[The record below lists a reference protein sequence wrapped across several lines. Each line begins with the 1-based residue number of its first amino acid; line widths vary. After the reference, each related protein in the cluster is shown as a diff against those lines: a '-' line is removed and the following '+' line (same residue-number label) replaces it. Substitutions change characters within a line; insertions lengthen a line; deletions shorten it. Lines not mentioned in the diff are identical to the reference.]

1 MNILD
6 AVAAFLVG
14 GLSGM
19 GIGGGTLLV
28 IFLTLVRNVPQLQTQ
43 GTNLLF
49 FLFSAGAALPIHLRR
64 RKLPLREVALAAAA
78 AVPASLGGFFLAG
91 NLPEDTVRMLFA
103 VLLLLSGGW
112 TLCRTAFS
120 AIQKKRKKQKNK

>member
-1 MNILD
+1 MGIWD
-6 AVAAFLVG
+6 AVVSFLVG

-28 IFLTLVRNVPQLQTQ
+28 IFLTLVRDVPQLKTQ

-64 RKLPLREVALAAAA
+64 RTLPLREVALTAAAA
-78 AVPASLGGFFLAG
+78 IPASFLGFLLAG
-91 NLPEDTVRMLFA
+91 KLPENTVRTLFA

>member
-1 MNILD
+1 MGIWD
-6 AVAAFLVG
+6 AVVSFLVG

-28 IFLTLVRNVPQLQTQ
+28 IYLTLLRDVPQLKTQ

-78 AVPASLGGFFLAG
+78 AIPASFLGWLLTGR
-91 NLPEDTVRMLFA
+91 LPEDTVRTLFA
-103 VLLLLSGGW
+103 CLLITSGGW
-112 TLCRTAFS
+112 TLLRPLA
-120 AIQKKRKKQKNK
+120 AAVQKKRKKQKNK